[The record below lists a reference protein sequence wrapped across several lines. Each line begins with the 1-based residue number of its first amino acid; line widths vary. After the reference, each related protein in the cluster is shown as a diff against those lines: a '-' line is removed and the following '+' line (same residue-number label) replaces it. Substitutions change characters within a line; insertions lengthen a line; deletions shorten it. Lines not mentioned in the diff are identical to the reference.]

1 MAVFANASKFNTVSP
16 TLTKTENMKL
26 IFSLLLT
33 SLLFAA
39 CKNDRKIT
47 QTIKNENGSTTTTSV
62 DMASLTSNAEDISDK
77 MEKLKK
83 LTPLSLDQLK
93 SLLPEEVNGIK
104 RSSFNANS
112 TMGFSIAEAEYKKD
126 DQTDLKLVVY
136 DCAGEAGAGI
146 FALSYWTKMNMQS
159 ESADGYVKTV
169 DFKGTKAV
177 ETFEKGNNES
187 SLTYVGNDRLLVVIT
202 GKNMDQNAVRDVAQK
217 LDLKSL

>member
-1 MAVFANASKFNTVSP
+1 
-16 TLTKTENMKL
+16 MKL

>member
-1 MAVFANASKFNTVSP
+1 
-16 TLTKTENMKL
+16 MKL

-177 ETFEKGNNES
+177 ETFERGNNES

-202 GKNMDQNAVRDVAQK
+202 GKNMGQNAVRDVAQK